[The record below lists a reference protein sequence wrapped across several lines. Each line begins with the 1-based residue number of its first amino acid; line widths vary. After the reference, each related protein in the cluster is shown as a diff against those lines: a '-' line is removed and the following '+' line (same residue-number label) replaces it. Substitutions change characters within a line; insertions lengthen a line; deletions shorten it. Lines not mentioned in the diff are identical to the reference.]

1 MPWWAWC
8 CGVLASGSRCSWQAS
23 RHKMIRRWSDGK
35 RTRKAPNASGMR
47 QPGSTAQGA
56 GGGQPGQGAAGD
68 DRAPVPPVRIARHGV
83 SGVSAQRG
91 GRPLQYADDG
101 VSRDGAMG
109 ARVAQHVPP
118 GAVSGAPG
126 LRVREERGA
135 EHVLAVLGRRG
146 RGGRSSGDADAGGQE
161 RRRVRRE
168 EPPPAEGR
176 GQWLT
181 LRGPTS
187 PASPAPRRC
196 SGSRKPAYGNC
207 SPRRAGRRTPNRV
220 AWLEF
225 VKRADLAA
233 LFPGKFS
240 IPGEPEKVSAAEAAA
255 IAVARM
261 EARRP

>member
-1 MPWWAWC
+1 MPWWACC
-8 CGVLASGSRCSWQAS
+8 CGVLASGSRCSRQAS
-23 RHKMIRRWSDGK
+23 PWWTSGGRVVDEWWTIGSWSGGK
-35 RTRKAPNASGMR
+35 RTSKAPNASGMR

-56 GGGQPGQGAAGD
+56 GGGEPGQGAAGD

-83 SGVSAQRG
+83 SRVSAQRG

-101 VSRDGAMG
+101 VSRDAAMG

-118 GAVSGAPG
+118 GVVSGAPG

-146 RGGRSSGDADAGGQE
+146 GGRSSGDADAGGQE

-181 LRGPTS
+181 LRCPTS
-187 PASPAPRRC
+187 HGWLEPPRC
-196 SGSRKPAYGNC
+196 SG
-207 SPRRAGRRTPNRV
+207 
-220 AWLEF
+220 
-225 VKRADLAA
+225 
-233 LFPGKFS
+233 
-240 IPGEPEKVSAAEAAA
+240 
-255 IAVARM
+255 
-261 EARRP
+261 